1 MTTAP
6 LASDEMKERM
16 AELERRYGDGEGDG
30 DSDVEAAE

>member
-16 AELERRYGDGEGDG
+16 AELERRYGDTDT
-30 DSDVEAAE
+30 DAEAAE